1 MNRIFS
7 TLLLATG
14 LLAATACSK
23 KDDDVAPATV
33 PALPTVSAAFSGA
46 QEMPVVTTSAT
57 GAFAGTFDKATRELR
72 FTVTFAGLTPTA
84 GHLHTGAPGANG
96 PVFLPFPFNNAAS
109 TGFDSPISGTT
120 ILSPAQATALLAN
133 GIYANLHTAANLGGE
148 IRANLTV
155 K

>member
-23 KDDDVAPATV
+23 KDDTMAPA
-33 PALPTVSAAFSGA
+33 PAPNVTAAFSGA
-46 QEMPVVTTSAT
+46 QETPVVSTSAT
-57 GAFAGTFDKATRELR
+57 GSFAGVFDKTTRELR

-109 TGFDSPISGTT
+109 NGFESPITGTS
-120 ILSPAQATALLAN
+120 ILSPAQAAALLAN
-133 GIYANLHTAANLGGE
+133 GIYANFHTAANPGGE
-148 IRANLTV
+148 IRANLTF